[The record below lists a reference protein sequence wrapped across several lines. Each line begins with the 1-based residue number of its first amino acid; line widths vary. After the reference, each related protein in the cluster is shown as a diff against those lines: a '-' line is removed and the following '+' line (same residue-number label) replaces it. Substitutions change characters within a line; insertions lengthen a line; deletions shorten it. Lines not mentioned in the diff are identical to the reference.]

1 MSMIPFMNPHSN
13 SEDAE
18 RLTALMEGLSAP
30 DPEEARIPLSQYLWI
45 VKRHRWKILG
55 FCAAAAV
62 ITVIVSARLTPI
74 FESTTTVDVDRRT
87 PPGVVG
93 PEAAST
99 AGSDADQFLST
110 QMKLVQ
116 SDGVLRPIEERFRLR
131 QREGQTSAESAWG
144 GATPIVLKR
153 LRVTRPP
160 NTYLML
166 ISYRSDDPQL
176 AADAANAIAQS
187 YLEYSYDTVISN
199 GTLLD
204 GGVIETARADSSV
217 RLSNGT
223 RLSLSPASRA
233 RVYRDRMILEK
244 GEVRI
249 ENIVGFH
256 LEALGLDVRPGVASG
271 GGSNSGRIGIEG
283 NTRLRVSAVT
293 GSFRVWNARGVLV
306 ANVAPGST
314 LGFEPQPA
322 GTAEATRISGTLTEQ
337 RGHFMLTDRVT
348 HVPVEITGQRLAEYV
363 GQAVGV
369 TGALRVAVTSAPRTP
384 QVMAATEVQTMTA
397 GAAAVSTMGGFTA
410 SAMPSQ
416 SESTNADVSRGGPVG
431 APGQPPG
438 RPPVRPPGPPPGPP
452 GQPPGRPPGLSR

>member
-1 MSMIPFMNPHSN
+1 MKLSKVLIVVVASIV
-13 SEDAE
+13 
-18 RLTALMEGLSAP
+18 ALPWMP
-30 DPEEARIPLSQYLWI
+30 
-45 VKRHRWKILG
+45 
-55 FCAAAAV
+55 AAGIAATPPTGSV
-62 ITVIVSARLTPI
+62 IGTVISR
-74 FESTTTVDVDRRT
+74 
-87 PPGVVG
+87 
-93 PEAAST
+93 
-99 AGSDADQFLST
+99 DA
-110 QMKLVQ
+110 
-116 SDGVLRPIEERFRLR
+116 FRLD
-131 QREGQTSAESAWG
+131 G
-144 GATPIVLKR
+144 
-153 LRVTRPP
+153 
-160 NTYLML
+160 
-166 ISYRSDDPQL
+166 
-176 AADAANAIAQS
+176 
-187 YLEYSYDTVISN
+187 DTVISN

-244 GEVRI
+244 GEVCI

-348 HVPVEITGQRLAEYV
+348 HVPWKSQ
-363 GQAVGV
+363 
-369 TGALRVAVTSAPRTP
+369 
-384 QVMAATEVQTMTA
+384 
-397 GAAAVSTMGGFTA
+397 A
-410 SAMPSQ
+410 SAWR
-416 SESTNADVSRGGPVG
+416 STWAKR
-431 APGQPPG
+431 
-438 RPPVRPPGPPPGPP
+438 
-452 GQPPGRPPGLSR
+452 